1 MADEKEV
8 IEQTDAPEEIQYA
21 KLPEPL
27 IFRYL
32 RERETAPSDGNPD
45 GGWEFYVPSAEWRRI
60 VSVLSICM
68 MICAVL
74 LVARFSVNAYFVSS
88 YNAGSNDTSAEEVL
102 LLLNFPEGY
111 VPNYNIGNARYREEN
126 YKEAA
131 GYFQDALRS
140 GPSDQNGE
148 NCDIRVNLA
157 LSLLHE
163 IDFEAMEEAIA
174 VRDAAA
180 AEQEQAQAAEP
191 EEESTVEPEEEAG
204 TEPAAGPETEAEDEP
219 AAGSEAETEP
229 AVEPEAAEAVDSPE
243 VASAKRTLGKVAG
256 QLLAARQVL
265 CETGCADPTG
275 TDGHDP
281 DAEKLKQEIDELLK
295 RVQDQDSDGGDQDDE
310 QQQDESEEEQQ
321 KKEQS
326 KREKKM
332 KDQLKQQQKESNQER
347 SDAQREKEQQE
358 AREEEGE
365 GGGGDDFSGKTW

>member
-8 IEQTDAPEEIQYA
+8 IEQTAAPEEIQYA

-191 EEESTVEPEEEAG
+191 EEESAVEP
-204 TEPAAGPETEAEDEP
+204 
-219 AAGSEAETEP
+219 EAETEP
-229 AVEPEAAEAVDSPE
+229 AVGPEAAEAVDSPE

-295 RVQDQDSDGGDQDDE
+295 RVQDQDSDSGDQDDE

-347 SDAQREKEQQE
+347 SDAQREKERQE

-365 GGGGDDFSGKTW
+365 GSGEDDFSGKTW

>member
-8 IEQTDAPEEIQYA
+8 IEQTAAPEEIQYA

-27 IFRYL
+27 LFRYL
-32 RERETAPSDGNPD
+32 RERDTAPSDGNPD

-191 EEESTVEPEEEAG
+191 EEESAVEP
-204 TEPAAGPETEAEDEP
+204 D
-219 AAGSEAETEP
+219 AETEP
-229 AVEPEAAEAVDSPE
+229 AVGPEAAEAVDSPE

-295 RVQDQDSDGGDQDDE
+295 RVQDQDSDSGDQDDE

-347 SDAQREKEQQE
+347 SDAQREKERQE

-365 GGGGDDFSGKTW
+365 GSGEDDFSGKTW

>member
-8 IEQTDAPEEIQYA
+8 IEQTAAPEEIQYA

-191 EEESTVEPEEEAG
+191 EEESAVEP
-204 TEPAAGPETEAEDEP
+204 D
-219 AAGSEAETEP
+219 AETEP
-229 AVEPEAAEAVDSPE
+229 AVGPEAAEAVDSPE

-295 RVQDQDSDGGDQDDE
+295 RVQDQDSDSGDQDDE

-347 SDAQREKEQQE
+347 SDAQREKERQE

-365 GGGGDDFSGKTW
+365 GSGEDDFSGKTW

>member
-8 IEQTDAPEEIQYA
+8 IEQTAAPEEIQYA

-191 EEESTVEPEEEAG
+191 EEESAVEPEE
-204 TEPAAGPETEAEDEP
+204 
-219 AAGSEAETEP
+219 EAETEP

>member
-8 IEQTDAPEEIQYA
+8 IEQTAAPEEIQYA

-27 IFRYL
+27 LFRYL
-32 RERETAPSDGNPD
+32 RERDTAPSDGNPD

-191 EEESTVEPEEEAG
+191 EEESAVEP
-204 TEPAAGPETEAEDEP
+204 D
-219 AAGSEAETEP
+219 AETEP
-229 AVEPEAAEAVDSPE
+229 AVGPEAAEAVDSPE

-295 RVQDQDSDGGDQDDE
+295 RVQDQDSDSGDQDDE

-347 SDAQREKEQQE
+347 SDAQREKERQE

-365 GGGGDDFSGKTW
+365 GGGEDDFSGKTW

>member
-8 IEQTDAPEEIQYA
+8 IEQTAAPEEIQYA

-27 IFRYL
+27 LFRYL

-45 GGWEFYVPSAEWRRI
+45 GGWEFYVPSAEWRLI
-60 VSVLSICM
+60 VSVLCICM
-68 MICAVL
+68 MICAGL

-191 EEESTVEPEEEAG
+191 EEESAVEP
-204 TEPAAGPETEAEDEP
+204 D
-219 AAGSEAETEP
+219 AETEP
-229 AVEPEAAEAVDSPE
+229 AVGPEAAEAVDSPE

-295 RVQDQDSDGGDQDDE
+295 RVQDQDSDSGDQDDE

-347 SDAQREKEQQE
+347 SDAQREKERQE

-365 GGGGDDFSGKTW
+365 GSGEDDFSGKTW

>member
-8 IEQTDAPEEIQYA
+8 IEQTAAPEEIQYA

-140 GPSDQNGE
+140 GPSDQNGD

-191 EEESTVEPEEEAG
+191 EEESAVEPEK
-204 TEPAAGPETEAEDEP
+204 
-219 AAGSEAETEP
+219 EAETEP
-229 AVEPEAAEAVDSPE
+229 AVGPEAAEAVDSPE

-295 RVQDQDSDGGDQDDE
+295 RVQDQDSDSGDQDDE

-347 SDAQREKEQQE
+347 SDAQREKERQE

-365 GGGGDDFSGKTW
+365 GGGEDDFSGKTW

>member
-8 IEQTDAPEEIQYA
+8 IEQTAAPEEIQYA

-27 IFRYL
+27 LFRYL

-45 GGWEFYVPSAEWRRI
+45 GGWEFYVPSAEWRLI
-60 VSVLSICM
+60 VSVLCICM
-68 MICAVL
+68 MICAGL

-88 YNAGSNDTSAEEVL
+88 YNSGSNDTSAEEVL

-191 EEESTVEPEEEAG
+191 EEESAVEP
-204 TEPAAGPETEAEDEP
+204 D
-219 AAGSEAETEP
+219 AETEP
-229 AVEPEAAEAVDSPE
+229 AVGPEAAEAVDSPE

-295 RVQDQDSDGGDQDDE
+295 RVQDQDSDSGDQDDE

-347 SDAQREKEQQE
+347 SDAQREKERQE

-365 GGGGDDFSGKTW
+365 GSGEDDFSGKTW